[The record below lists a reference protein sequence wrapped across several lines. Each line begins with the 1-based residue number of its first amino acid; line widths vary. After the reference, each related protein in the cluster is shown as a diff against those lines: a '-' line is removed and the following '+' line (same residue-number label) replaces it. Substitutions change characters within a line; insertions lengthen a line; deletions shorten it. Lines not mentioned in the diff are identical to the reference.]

1 MKAFFAKAERKVLSR
16 IMKKLTGNSLKDKD
30 MKKIYSFALAAVALL
45 SAASCQ
51 KELVD
56 NTIENQGGD
65 FTVTAVASVESKTVL
80 VDGVKTFWTPGDKIS
95 VFNAEG
101 KSVAFSTNITANAAS
116 AKFTNT
122 ATFDAPATLYAAY
135 PDRGGVQALADGIIN
150 NFRIAGTQTAVAG
163 SFDPTFGSA
172 VGIEGADG
180 KLEFKSIHALIKFTI
195 GGEKAPSKVTFT
207 NGGARNIAGLFTYN
221 TATGKIGQGDGAK
234 AISLVP
240 AAGQNFEVGK
250 TYYIAVISG
259 GNFANMTLDF
269 DGTVVKTVE
278 GAKYAD
284 ESNGYLLGK
293 IINLGTVSFP
303 AETEKPV
310 ESAINVT
317 RVWGHYGATAAWS
330 NTIISSLD
338 NNDRSLAMDDKFI
351 YIPETNKSAN
361 IHKFNIADG
370 SYVGTLPK
378 SADMNLGTHYVSCAR
393 TVKNA
398 EGKYILLVCNL
409 SLGEGLRIFAYVNG
423 TDAEPVAITT
433 IANSRR
439 WGDKFTV
446 TGTWESG
453 KMWFRSNDDRGMGA
467 YVPLNGTTSTW
478 NWVEAHAV
486 DNGAAFD
493 AGNISEITFVPG
505 TEGFALLN
513 TNSSAGAHVMKG
525 NAHGAYTEVKTYPA
539 LAKTFGY
546 NFFDFAGKKFV
557 AWTSIAKGNDKPRLQ
572 IVQSDATTA
581 EKMVETFD
589 NLATRLV
596 FEAPLQ
602 SADNFD
608 AAAAGG
614 GNTVCDCCVREIN
627 GEVYIAA
634 IGQKAGL
641 SLFKVTAK

>member
-1 MKAFFAKAERKVLSR
+1 
-16 IMKKLTGNSLKDKD
+16 
-30 MKKIYSFALAAVALL
+30 MKKIYSFALAAVAIL

-51 KELVD
+51 KEMANEPLQ
-56 NTIENQGGD
+56 NEGGD
-65 FTVTAVASVESKTVL
+65 FTVTAVASADSKTVL
-80 VDGVKTFWTPGDKIS
+80 IDGVNTYWTPGDKIS
-95 VFNAEG
+95 LFDVDGNA
-101 KSVAFSTNITANAAS
+101 VAFSTDITEAAAV
-116 AKFTNT
+116 AKFTN
-122 ATFDAPATLYAAY
+122 DAEFVAPDALYAVY
-135 PDRGGVQALADGIIN
+135 PDRSGNQTLSEGVIK

-172 VGIEGADG
+172 VGVADQDG
-180 KLEFKSIHALIKFTI
+180 KLLFKNINSLIKFTI
-195 GGEKAPSKVTFT
+195 GGEKAPETVTFT

-221 TATGKIGQGDGAK
+221 IATGAVQSGDGAK
-234 AISLVP
+234 AITLKP
-240 AAGQNFEVGK
+240 AAGESFEIGK
-250 TYYIAVISG
+250 SYYIAVIPG

-284 ESNGYLLGK
+284 ETNDYLVGK
-293 IINLGTVSFP
+293 IINLGTVEFP
-303 AETEKPV
+303 VETEKPV
-310 ESAINVT
+310 VSAVNVE
-317 RVWGHYGATAAWS
+317 RVWGYYGATAAWS
-330 NTIISSLD
+330 NTIVSSLD
-338 NNDRSLAMDDKFI
+338 NNDRSLAMDDQFI

-361 IHKFNIADG
+361 IHKFSITDG
-370 SYVGTLPK
+370 SYLGTLPK
-378 SADMNLGTHYVSCAR
+378 SADMNIGTHYVSCAR

-433 IANSRR
+433 ISNSRR

-478 NWVEAHAV
+478 AWVEAHAM
-486 DNGAAFD
+486 DNGTALDAA
-493 AGNISEITFVPG
+493 NISEMTFVPG
-505 TEGFALLN
+505 TEGFGLLN
-513 TNSSAGAHVMKG
+513 TNSATGAHVMSG
-525 NAHGAYTEVKTYPA
+525 NAHGAYTEVKVYPA

-546 NFFDFAGKKFV
+546 NFFSFAGEKFV

-572 IVQSDATTA
+572 IVQSDATTLDN
-581 EKMVETFD
+581 MVATFD

-602 SADNFD
+602 SENNFE

-627 GEVYIAA
+627 GEIYIAA

-641 SLFKVTAK
+641 SVFKMTAK